1 VLLWKTEI
9 ITTIRITTT
18 IITITIE
25 IIKIITTT
33 KITIDSKISPLRYAG
48 GFYFYNSVALHKTCF

>member
-1 VLLWKTEI
+1 VLLWKTKIITTTRI
-9 ITTIRITTT
+9 ITTIITT
-18 IITITIE
+18 E

-48 GFYFYNSVALHKTCF
+48 GFYFYFENTFT